1 MHVYFKIASL
11 SEPDTFI
18 PILMH
23 ILYRNILFSLNCL
36 LFTLTDSEQ
45 KICSTEQSFEIN
57 KHLEKIKSRS
67 LYDPNCKKKFGHY
80 VKWK

>member
-23 ILYRNILFSLNCL
+23 IFYRNILFSLNCL
-36 LFTLTDSEQ
+36 LSTLTDSEQ
-45 KICSTEQSFEIN
+45 KIRSTEQSFEIN
-57 KHLEKIKSRS
+57 KHLEEKTNLGLCMTPIAKKS
-67 LYDPNCKKKFGHY
+67 L
-80 VKWK
+80 VIM

>member
-1 MHVYFKIASL
+1 MQVYFKIASL

-36 LFTLTDSEQ
+36 LFSLTDSEQ
-45 KICSTEQSFEIN
+45 KIHSTDQSFEIN
-57 KHLEKIKSRS
+57 KYLEKIKSRS
-67 LYDPNCKKKFGHY
+67 LYYPNCKKSL
-80 VKWK
+80 VIM